1 MSFQVLLLMVMVLL
15 LVTLVVISTQVR
27 TSLTDL
33 SQVQSTKGFQETK
46 SLLLQ
51 VNQAQAKRFSVLAL
65 YVISSNLIL
74 MVGLFILS
82 LRVH

>member
-1 MSFQVLLLMVMVLL
+1 MNTLLLLVMVLL

-27 TSLTDL
+27 TSLMDL
-33 SQVQSTKGFQETK
+33 SVDPSTKGFQETR

-51 VNQAQAKRFSVLAL
+51 VNQAQVKRFSVLVL

-74 MVGLFILS
+74 MGALFILS
-82 LRVH
+82 LKVH

>member
-1 MSFQVLLLMVMVLL
+1 MNTLLLLVMVLL

-27 TSLTDL
+27 TSLMDL

-51 VNQAQAKRFSVLAL
+51 VNQAQAKRFSVLVS

-74 MVGLFILS
+74 MVGLFTLS